1 MTLEWH
7 LTLSKCSH
15 LSTKWLAPKIEKSFY
30 EKLRNLQLTI
40 MTSQPLCVLPNQC
53 HPVFLDSLR
62 PKKLHRKILR
72 TKISLTNNVS
82 DVLAIETLKTSL
94 IYKYKNQVNRPSETN
109 PMYRRLTYNI
119 SISKTQNI
127 KSGIKH
133 LAVYRTVISMQC
145 NQWQPSHLFQ
155 RVARSSL

>member
-7 LTLSKCSH
+7 STLSKCSH

-53 HPVFLDSLR
+53 HRVFSDLHQPL
-62 PKKLHRKILR
+62 KLLRKILR

-82 DVLAIETLKTSL
+82 DDLAIETLKTSL
-94 IYKYKNQVNRPSETN
+94 IYRYQNQASRPLETN
-109 PMYRRLTYNI
+109 PMYHRLIYNI

-127 KSGIKH
+127 RSGIKH

-145 NQWQPSHLFQ
+145 NQWQPSHHFQ